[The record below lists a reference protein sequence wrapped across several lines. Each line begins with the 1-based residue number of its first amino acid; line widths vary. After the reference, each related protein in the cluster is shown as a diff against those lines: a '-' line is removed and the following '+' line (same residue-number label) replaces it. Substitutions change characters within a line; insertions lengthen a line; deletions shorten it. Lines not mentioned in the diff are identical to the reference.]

1 MQRSKTVI
9 VEDVY
14 GENEDAPSQ
23 KHDNLKAKVAF
34 K

>member
-1 MQRSKTVI
+1 MQRAKTVI

-14 GENEDAPSQ
+14 GENEDALPQ